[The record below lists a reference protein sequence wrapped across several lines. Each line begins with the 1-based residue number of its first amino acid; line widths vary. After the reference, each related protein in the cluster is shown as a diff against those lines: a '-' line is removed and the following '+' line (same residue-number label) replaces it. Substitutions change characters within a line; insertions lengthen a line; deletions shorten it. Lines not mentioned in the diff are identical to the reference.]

1 MSISVGESGNILMS
15 FMSSLMCAECII
27 SCCLSKSNYYTH
39 WVWESKW
46 KANLCC
52 SSMYLSLA
60 PLFLSIAHKY
70 ILWKNRLMKFII
82 HIRMSKTVKT
92 KIKCQKTNQ
101 LNRMQTT
108 AAPATTATC
117 KSKCKY
123 QHTRY
128 VKWKKYQNV
137 LKTDKL
143 STVKVI

>member
-70 ILWKNRLMKFII
+70 IPWKNRLMKFII

-92 KIKCQKTNQ
+92 KIKWKQISWIACRQQ
-101 LNRMQTT
+101 LPPQQLPR
-108 AAPATTATC
+108 
-117 KSKCKY
+117 
-123 QHTRY
+123 
-128 VKWKKYQNV
+128 
-137 LKTDKL
+137 
-143 STVKVI
+143 VKVNASINTQGMLNEKNIRMY